1 MALLVLLPADL
12 VDEIESLDVLRENKS
27 AADPVRRALF
37 ASLSED
43 DTAVTAVDVDGCGL
57 GCLRLLRPNRLTGPP
72 ESEAGANAARAFFCN
87 AFSRF
92 RLSDSCVCVVSVTLC
107 ASDLELHVPIM
118 KSTLYVYNV
127 MTWMTYLS
135 KGKLGTAH
143 CSTKAAV
150 ELLSL

>member
-57 GCLRLLRPNRLTGPP
+57 GCLRLLRPNRLTDPP
-72 ESEAGANAARAFFCN
+72 ESEAGASADRALFCN

-92 RLSDSCVCVVSVTLC
+92 RLPDSRICVASVTLC
-107 ASDLELHVPIM
+107 ASPLKLQNVPVM
-118 KSTLYVYNV
+118 KST
-127 MTWMTYLS
+127 
-135 KGKLGTAH
+135 
-143 CSTKAAV
+143 
-150 ELLSL
+150 